1 MKYLFS
7 ECKNLIEVK
16 NLYIKYVKENHPDL
30 GGNTE
35 LMQDINA
42 EYDII
47 KNKGLAHYLLK
58 FGIEQNATQDF
69 KNINLEFNSEAFINV
84 IKFCANT
91 SLEVELCGSWLWIS
105 GNSKE
110 VKDKL
115 KELGCKWSSNK
126 SLWYYTDAPFRKRG
140 KAWTLDQIRTTHGSK
155 KIKYGI
161 NNLLAA

>member
-1 MKYLFS
+1 MKYLFA

-42 EYDII
+42 EYDMI
-47 KNKGLAHYLLK
+47 KDKGLAHYLLK
-58 FGIEQNATQDF
+58 FGIEQNAELDS

-115 KELGCKWSSNK
+115 KELGCKWSANK

-155 KIKYGI
+155 KIKYGV

>member
-1 MKYLFS
+1 MKYLFT

-35 LMQDINA
+35 LMQEINA

-47 KNKGLAHYLLK
+47 KEKGLEFYLNSANK
-58 FGIEQNATQDF
+58 STKDIDF
-69 KNINLEFNSEAFINV
+69 KNINLDFNSEAFISV

-110 VKDKL
+110 VKDEL

-126 SLWYYTDAPFRKRG
+126 ALWYYTEAPFRKRG
-140 KAWTLDQIRTTHGSK
+140 KAWTLDQIRTIHGSK

>member
-30 GGNTE
+30 GGDTE

-47 KNKGLAHYLLK
+47 KDKGFAHYLLK
-58 FGIEQNATQDF
+58 FGIEQNTTDF

-84 IKFCANT
+84 IKFCTNT
-91 SLEVELCGSWLWIS
+91 SL
-105 GNSKE
+105 
-110 VKDKL
+110 
-115 KELGCKWSSNK
+115 
-126 SLWYYTDAPFRKRG
+126 
-140 KAWTLDQIRTTHGSK
+140 
-155 KIKYGI
+155 
-161 NNLLAA
+161 

>member
-1 MKYLFS
+1 MKYLFVD
-7 ECKNLIEVK
+7 CKNLIEVK

-30 GGNTE
+30 GGDTK
-35 LMQDINA
+35 LMQEINA

-47 KNKGLAHYLLK
+47 KEKGLEFYLNSANK
-58 FGIEQNATQDF
+58 STQDIDF
-69 KNINLEFNSEAFINV
+69 KNINLDFNSEAFISV
-84 IKFCANT
+84 IKFCAST

-110 VKDKL
+110 VKDQL
-115 KELGCKWSSNK
+115 KELGCKWSANK
-126 SLWYYTDAPFRKRG
+126 ALWYYTDAPFRKRG
-140 KAWTLDQIRTTHGSK
+140 KAWTLEQIRTIHGSK